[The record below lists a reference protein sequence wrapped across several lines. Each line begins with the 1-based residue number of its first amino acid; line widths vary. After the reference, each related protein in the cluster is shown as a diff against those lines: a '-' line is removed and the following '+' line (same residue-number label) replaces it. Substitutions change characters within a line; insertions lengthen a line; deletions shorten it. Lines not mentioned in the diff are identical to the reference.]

1 MHPVHFPNLFYILY
15 QTFSSD
21 YFIVSVILIL
31 FDFTTGLLKSFIN
44 HNTNSSIG
52 LKGFSKHFGV
62 LLVIITI
69 ISIYFFDSNLYTSFS
84 LYTFVIYLYIFYLI
98 SIIENLEEIGVPIPT
113 YIKNL
118 INNEKDKLD
127 EK

>member
-1 MHPVHFPNLFYILY
+1 MQPQHFPNLFSILY

-21 YFIVSVILIL
+21 YFIVTIVLIL
-31 FDFTTGLLKSFIN
+31 LDFTTGLLKSFIN

-62 LLVIITI
+62 LLVVVTI
-69 ISIYFFDSNLYTSFS
+69 ISIYFFDGNLYTSFS

-98 SIIENLEEIGVPIPT
+98 SIIENLDEIGVPIPT
-113 YIKNL
+113 YLKNL

-127 EK
+127 KK

>member
-1 MHPVHFPNLFYILY
+1 MQPEKITNLFSVLY

-21 YFIVSVILIL
+21 YFIVAVVLIL
-31 FDFTTGLLKSFIN
+31 LDFTTGLLKSFIN

-98 SIIENLEEIGVPIPT
+98 SIIENLDEIGVPIPT

-118 INNEKDKLD
+118 INNEKDKID
-127 EK
+127 KK

>member
-1 MHPVHFPNLFYILY
+1 MQPQHFPNLFSILY

-21 YFIVSVILIL
+21 YFIVTIVLIL
-31 FDFTTGLLKSFIN
+31 LEFTTGLLKSFIN

-62 LLVIITI
+62 LLVVVTI
-69 ISIYFFDSNLYTSFS
+69 ISIYFFDGNLYTSFS

-98 SIIENLEEIGVPIPT
+98 SIIENLDEIGVPIPT
-113 YIKNL
+113 YLKNL

-127 EK
+127 KK